1 MQLEILKKGQGAW
14 ARIAAY
20 VCCAILVAFGAIQF
34 FATFNQLDSA
44 VWVKGLPL
52 LGDVNLWKTLAI
64 VVFLLGLLAVHLVL
78 NRPRM
83 VDTLID
89 TESEMR
95 KVSWPS
101 RREVKSATI
110 VVVVVTVVLGM
121 SLYGFD
127 WALRRIF
134 HLIFH

>member
-1 MQLEILKKGQGAW
+1 MQLEIQKKGQGTW
-14 ARIAAY
+14 ARGSAY
-20 VCCAILVAFGAIQF
+20 GLIAILVVFGAIQL
-34 FATFNQLDSA
+34 FATINVPGA
-44 VWVKGLPL
+44 HVWASGVPI
-52 LGDVNLWKTLAI
+52 LGDITPYKVIAF

-78 NRPRM
+78 NRAKV
-83 VDTLID
+83 VDVLID

-110 VVVVVTVVLGM
+110 VVAVVTIVLGL

-127 WALRRIF
+127 AVLRRIF
-134 HLIFH
+134 HLIF

>member
-1 MQLEILKKGQGAW
+1 MNPAIPA
-14 ARIAAY
+14 ARNSAATISVAPCTAMVFVWSYLTRGDAAY
-20 VCCAILVAFGAIQF
+20 TLVQVALNDLIMLFAFA
-34 FATFNQLDSA
+34 
-44 VWVKGLPL
+44 P
-52 LGDVNLWKTLAI
+52 I

-110 VVVVVTVVLGM
+110 VVVVVTVVLGL